1 MNSKFK
7 SVFIILTYIFLNIIF
22 YSISTKNY
30 SNLNIFLFTTLFG
43 LVELILFINFQKYLT
58 NFPKLIWINF
68 IVTILLIN
76 IGRTLLLSSPTFN
89 DYVNYNFIISAF
101 IGIPRIYLIFL
112 CIVLSF
118 YFYEN
123 RIFPLFFSSLIGII
137 VGILLYL
144 EFDANITSILRIVIS
159 LLMILFIY
167 KQPNKNITLSNDSNI
182 SLEEGEGNDK
192 Q

>member
-43 LVELILFINFQKYLT
+43 LVELILFINLQKYLT

-118 YFYEN
+118 YFYKN

-182 SLEEGEGNDK
+182 SLEEGEENDK